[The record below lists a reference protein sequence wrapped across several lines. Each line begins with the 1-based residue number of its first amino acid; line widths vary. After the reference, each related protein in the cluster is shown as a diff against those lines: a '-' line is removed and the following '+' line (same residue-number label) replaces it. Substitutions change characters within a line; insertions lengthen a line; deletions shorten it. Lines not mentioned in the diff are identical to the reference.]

1 MSGSGITYTFHD
13 DAAALRDFV
22 DIGHL
27 AGKYLTPERLE
38 HSAFAITAHR
48 DGFTGGLIIG
58 EMPWGMKGASWKR
71 YVSDPIELG
80 GLFVDASWRGT
91 SAAYRLMTMALTAA
105 VRMGRTPVAI
115 TETGSAVHQNL
126 PRIGAEPQRPYVVGE
141 MEYTPWIL
149 TPARVPIAA

>member
-13 DAAALRDFV
+13 DVDAMQDSI

-27 AGKYLTPERLE
+27 AGKYLTHERLE
-38 HSAFAITAHR
+38 HAAFAITAHR
-48 DGFTGGLIIG
+48 DGFTGGLIIA
-58 EMPWGMKGASWKR
+58 EMPWGLKGASWKHL
-71 YVSDPIELG
+71 VADPIELG
-80 GLFVDASWRGT
+80 ALFVDPSWRGT
-91 SAAYRLMTMALTAA
+91 SAAYRLMTMALAAA

-126 PRIGAEPQRPYVVGE
+126 PRIGAEPQRPYVMGE

-149 TPARVPIAA
+149 TPHRMPVAA